1 MMTTGVARESDLR
14 QILNDRRRDAADEG
28 GAREG
33 AAEAMLSRVKAE
45 TRSRIDIALA
55 RLDEGSYGTCAE
67 CAGEIAGRRL
77 RALPFAM
84 RCQDCEDRREQCEQE
99 RDAEARQRERRHHD
113 LPLFSDLAQS

>member
-1 MMTTGVARESDLR
+1 
-14 QILNDRRRDAADEG
+14 
-28 GAREG
+28 
-33 AAEAMLSRVKAE
+33 
-45 TRSRIDIALA
+45 
-55 RLDEGSYGTCAE
+55 LDEGSYGTCAE